1 LERENQPLA
10 AACTNTPYFR
20 NSGYVPRQ
28 TRIRRS
34 MNQQAFQQVSQN
46 SPLAIPTQMRRI
58 EGREWWLWG
67 FAVAVTLALT
77 LGIISFTFPWF
88 NAGSD
93 VSYWFD
99 LKEWVRGLAALV
111 LLFDFYAIY
120 QHMQLHRIRRQLA
133 ERDHLFQLISENAA
147 DMIALV
153 DGDGRRLY
161 NSPAYLKVLG
171 YSPEDLNATSSIEQI
186 HPDDRPR
193 VLKAAE
199 KARLSGQGERM
210 EYRVRHKDG
219 TWRTLES
226 TASPIRNEK
235 GQTDKLVIVNRDI
248 TERKRAEEM
257 LAHNAFHDGLTN
269 LPNRALFLDR
279 LQQALSLSKRHPNYK
294 FAVLLIDV
302 DEFKIINDSLGHAA
316 GDDLLIQIGQRL
328 KESVRRADTVSRP
341 RTSDVPD
348 RPANDD
354 TLARL
359 GGDEFTI
366 LLDDIRDPIEAV
378 RVAERM
384 QAELAIPFVVN
395 QQGIV
400 ISASIGI
407 AASTS
412 PHTHAED
419 LLRDAD
425 IAMYRAKRA
434 GKACCEVS
442 DTAMHEN
449 AVKRLQ
455 LETDLR
461 KALDEGQFRV
471 YYQPIVS
478 LQTGKITGFEALT
491 RWQRPEGILAP
502 IAFIAVAEETG
513 LIIPMNRQLLREACQ
528 HLRSWQSEFPS
539 DPPLTMS
546 VNITSREF
554 VQPDL
559 VSEIRKSLDQTGVDP
574 GCLQLEIIETI
585 AMGDAEKSGHVL
597 AQLKALGV
605 RLSIDDFGTGYSSL
619 SRLRRIPVDTLKIDR
634 AFISNMDT
642 DPENREIVRAIIVLA
657 HNLGLKVV
665 AEGTEKEEHI
675 ALLKQFNCEMAQG
688 YLFSR
693 PADDQTMLKLLASN
707 HGIRAAAAGN

>member
-1 LERENQPLA
+1 
-10 AACTNTPYFR
+10 
-20 NSGYVPRQ
+20 
-28 TRIRRS
+28 
-34 MNQQAFQQVSQN
+34 MNHQAFQQVSQN
-46 SPLAIPTQMRRI
+46 SPEAIPTQMRRI

-88 NAGSD
+88 NTDAD

-99 LKEWVRGLAALV
+99 LREWVRGLAALV

-133 ERDHLFQLISENAA
+133 ERDQLFQLISENAA

-171 YSPEDLNATSSIEQI
+171 YSPEDLNASSSIEQI
-186 HPDDRPR
+186 HPDDLPR

-199 KARLSGQGERM
+199 KARLGGPGERM

-219 TWRTLES
+219 SWRTLES
-226 TASPIRNEK
+226 TASPIRNAR

-279 LQQALSLSKRHPNYK
+279 LQQALTLSKRHPNYK

-341 RTSDVPD
+341 RTSDVPE

-378 RVAERM
+378 RVAERV

-395 QQGIV
+395 QQEIV

-461 KALDEGQFRV
+461 KALDQGEFRV

-491 RWQRPEGILAP
+491 RWQRPEGILSP
-502 IAFIAVAEETG
+502 IEFIAVAEETG

-546 VNITSREF
+546 VNMTSREF
-554 VQPDL
+554 AQPDL
-559 VSEIRKSLDQTGVDP
+559 ASEIRKSLEQTGIDP

-634 AFISNMDT
+634 AFISNMDS
-642 DPENREIVRAIIVLA
+642 DNENREIVRAIIVLA

-665 AEGTEKEEHI
+665 AEGTETEEHI
-675 ALLKQFNCEMAQG
+675 NLLKQLNCEMAQG

-707 HGIRAAAAGN
+707 RSAAAAVGR

>member
-1 LERENQPLA
+1 
-10 AACTNTPYFR
+10 
-20 NSGYVPRQ
+20 
-28 TRIRRS
+28 

-99 LKEWVRGLAALV
+99 LREWVRGLAALV

-133 ERDHLFQLISENAA
+133 ERDQLFQLISENAA

-219 TWRTLES
+219 SWRTLES

-248 TERKRAEEM
+248 TDRKRAEEM

-279 LQQALSLSKRHPNYK
+279 LQQALTLSKRHPNYK

-461 KALDEGQFRV
+461 KALEQGQFRV

-539 DPPLTMS
+539 DSPLTMS

-675 ALLKQFNCEMAQG
+675 DLLKQFNCEMAQG

-693 PADDQTMLKLLASN
+693 PADDQAMLKLLASN
-707 HGIRAAAAGN
+707 RSTRAAAAGS